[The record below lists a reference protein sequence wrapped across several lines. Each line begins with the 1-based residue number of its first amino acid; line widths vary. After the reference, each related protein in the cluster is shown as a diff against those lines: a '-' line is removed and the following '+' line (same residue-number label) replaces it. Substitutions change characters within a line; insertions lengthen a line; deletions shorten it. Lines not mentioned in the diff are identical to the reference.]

1 MTLWVPHTPTQF
13 DREVQKEGASLE
25 RATLLAYFCA
35 WIALF
40 LELILFQKLY
50 EFFLRGK
57 NWVPLKDLYFMTKNI
72 DY

>member
-1 MTLWVPHTPTQF
+1 VPHTPTQF

-57 NWVPLKDLYFMTKNI
+57 N
-72 DY
+72 